1 MNRRT
6 CAALLA
12 ACTLAAAPLGALAQ
26 AGWPRA
32 PITVVVPLAAG
43 DGGDTT
49 ARAMSELLAKELDT
63 PVLVQNKPGAGGA
76 LGVQQVIAAK
86 KDGYT
91 LLFTQ
96 NSPLTIRRVLEPAA
110 ASYDPLRELAPL
122 AITTRTPSVLVVR
135 KDAPFNTF
143 PELVAYAKKNPG
155 KVHIGNA
162 GPGSAGDLSV
172 QVINSVAETD
182 LLSVPYKGAAPAVTD
197 VIGGQVDGVIL
208 ALGAVAAHLKSGT
221 LKAVAISNPLPRT
234 APGADAGEAR
244 VPAGH
249 PGRVVRLDD
258 ARRHAARSG
267 AGPRARAAEGGEGP
281 GHCRAPAAA
290 GHRAGL
296 GACLARH
303 RGDPPRIRHGGR
315 GEQPH
320 AEELSR
326 VPWRPGTHPAGA

>member
-12 ACTLAAAPLGALAQ
+12 ACTLAAAPLAALAQ
-26 AGWPRA
+26 TGWPKA
-32 PITVVVPLAAG
+32 PITVIVPLAAG

-49 ARAMSELLAKELDT
+49 ARAMAELLARELDT

-110 ASYDPLRELAPL
+110 ASYDPLRDLAPL

-135 KDAPFNTF
+135 KDAPFDTF
-143 PELVAYAKKNPG
+143 QELVAYAKKNPG

-162 GPGSAGDLSV
+162 GPGSSGDLSV

-197 VIGGQVDGVIL
+197 VIGGQVEGVIL
-208 ALGAVAAHLKSGT
+208 ALGILAPHLRSGS
-221 LKAVAISNPLPRT
+221 LKAIAISDPFPELPGVPTLTRLGYRQDILGVWF
-234 APGADAGEAR
+234 AWMMPAGTPPEVAQALVPALQKVAKDPAMSARLMSLGIVQDWEPAAR
-244 VPAGH
+244 VASEI
-249 PGRVVRLDD
+249 
-258 ARRHAARSG
+258 RR
-267 AGPRARAAEGGEGP
+267 EYDTLGE
-281 GHCRAPAAA
+281 
-290 GHRAGL
+290 L
-296 GACLARH
+296 N
-303 RGDPPRIRHGGR
+303 
-315 GEQPH
+315 
-320 AEELSR
+320 SR
-326 VPWRPGTHPAGA
+326 TRKN

>member
-12 ACTLAAAPLGALAQ
+12 ACTLAAAPLAALAQ
-26 AGWPRA
+26 AGWPKA
-32 PITVVVPLAAG
+32 PITVIVPLAAG

-49 ARAMSELLAKELDT
+49 ARAMSELLGKELDT

-135 KDAPFNTF
+135 KDAPFGTF
-143 PELVAYAKKNPG
+143 QELVAYAKKNPG

-197 VIGGQVDGVIL
+197 VIGGQVEGVIL
-208 ALGAVAAHLKSGT
+208 ALGALAPHIRSGS
-221 LKAVAISNPLPRT
+221 LKAIAISNPFPELPGVPTLSKLGYRQDILGVWF
-234 APGADAGEAR
+234 AWMMPAGTPPEVAQALVPALQKVAKDPAIAARLLPLGIVQDWEPAAR
-244 VPAGH
+244 V
-249 PGRVVRLDD
+249 
-258 ARRHAARSG
+258 AAEIRSEYDTV
-267 AGPRARAAEGGEGP
+267 AEVNSRARKN
-281 GHCRAPAAA
+281 
-290 GHRAGL
+290 
-296 GACLARH
+296 
-303 RGDPPRIRHGGR
+303 
-315 GEQPH
+315 
-320 AEELSR
+320 
-326 VPWRPGTHPAGA
+326 

>member
-26 AGWPRA
+26 AGWPKA

-49 ARAMSELLAKELDT
+49 ARAMSELLTKELDT

-221 LKAVAISNPLPRT
+221 LKAVAISNPFPELPQVPTLAKLGYRQDILGVWF
-234 APGADAGEAR
+234 AWMMPAGTPPEVAQAL
-244 VPAGH
+244 VPALQKVAKD
-249 PGRVVRLDD
+249 P
-258 ARRHAARSG
+258 AIAARLLPLG
-267 AGPRARAAEGGEGP
+267 IVQDWE
-281 GHCRAPAAA
+281 PA
-290 GHRAGL
+290 
-296 GACLARH
+296 
-303 RGDPPRIRHGGR
+303 
-315 GEQPH
+315 
-320 AEELSR
+320 SR
-326 VPWRPGTHPAGA
+326 VTAEIRREYDTVGEVNSRTRKN